1 VVDVLVED
9 GFEIYHIGYIRSHSV
24 RLKFQVLEDVGGIK
38 EVEEVERLLR
48 RQEEVREKLKREYK
62 VLLYGRMDGKLV
74 ALVLEKFGVDY
85 FLMCVDVNEFLVDL
99 KTMLGDP

>member
-1 VVDVLVED
+1 VLVED
-9 GFEIYHIGYIRSHSV
+9 GFEIYHIGYIRSHLV
-24 RLKFQVLEDVGGIK
+24 RLNFQVLEDVKGIR

-85 FLMCVDVNEFLVDL
+85 YIMCVNVDEFLADL
-99 KTMLGDP
+99 KAVLEDP